1 MNKPIVNLFYNY
13 RLRFVGFLC
22 IAWGMVSFYIKYS
35 RAAIWD
41 FNLLSALFSWGL
53 CFIFFA
59 KEKHDDERIH
69 HLKFRALTF
78 GLPMGLFITHLINYI
93 FLSQAEPDSGKLVE
107 SISAYQ
113 MFAIVMVV
121 ALAAFHYF
129 KHKEERI

>member
-1 MNKPIVNLFYNY
+1 MNKSIVNLFYSY
-13 RLRFVGFLC
+13 RLKFVGLLC
-22 IAWGMVSFYIKYS
+22 IAWGIVSFYMKHYRS
-35 RAAIWD
+35 AIWD

-78 GLPMGLFITHLINYI
+78 SLPVGLFITHLVNYI
-93 FLSQAEPDSGKLVE
+93 FLSQVEPDSGKFVE
-107 SISAYQ
+107 SISAYK

-121 ALAAFHYF
+121 ALATFYYF
-129 KHKEERI
+129 KHKEERV

>member
-1 MNKPIVNLFYNY
+1 MNKSIVKLFYNY

-22 IAWGMVSFYIKYS
+22 IAWGVVSFYLKHS
-35 RAAIWD
+35 QAAIWD
-41 FNLLSALFSWGL
+41 FNLLFALFSWGL

-78 GLPMGLFITHLINYI
+78 GLPIGLFITHLINYI
-93 FLSQAEPDSGKLVE
+93 FLGREEPDSGKFVE
-107 SISAYQ
+107 SISAYK

-121 ALAAFHYF
+121 SLATFHYF
-129 KHKEERI
+129 KYKEEKV